1 MRRYP
6 RVINI
11 LPRCEKE
18 KVEALIK
25 TA

>member
-1 MRRYP
+1 MKKYP